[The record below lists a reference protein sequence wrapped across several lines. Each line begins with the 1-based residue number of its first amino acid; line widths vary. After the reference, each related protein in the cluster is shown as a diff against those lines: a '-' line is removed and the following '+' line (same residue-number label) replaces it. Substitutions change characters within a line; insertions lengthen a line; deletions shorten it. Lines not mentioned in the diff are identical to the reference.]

1 MGIID
6 RTKENGLRNNLHM
19 LMNEVTRD
27 GYSTE
32 WEGGINEC
40 ESEFGHSNS
49 YSHTCL
55 GIFFE

>member
-27 GYSTE
+27 GYRV
-32 WEGGINEC
+32 GGWDKRM
-40 ESEFGHSNS
+40 
-49 YSHTCL
+49 
-55 GIFFE
+55 